1 MLGEPVDA
9 VMSRSGWE
17 ELVFGVV
24 KVAEIGAEHRDSIHG
39 VVSAAFGRPDEADL
53 VRQLRDDGDVVLEL
67 AAFEGDT
74 VLGHI
79 LFSPLTVQ
87 PATVSI
93 AALAPVS
100 VLPARQN
107 QGIGS
112 ALIREGL
119 ARCAAIRFDACAV
132 LGEPKYYSRFGFRLD
147 TAHTL
152 QSVYSGH
159 AYQALEFKPGALAG
173 GARRVTY
180 PRAFG

>member
-1 MLGEPVDA
+1 MLLSAGRV
-9 VMSRSGWE
+9 WE
-17 ELVFGVV
+17 ELVVGIM
-24 KVAEIGAEHRDSIHG
+24 KVAEIGTEHRAAIHG
-39 VVSAAFGRPDEADL
+39 VVSAAFGRPDEAEL
-53 VRQLRDDGDVVLEL
+53 VRQLRDDGDAVLEL

-79 LFSPLTVQ
+79 LFSALTVD
-87 PATVSI
+87 PATLRV

-100 VLPARQN
+100 VVPTHQN

-119 ARCAAIRFDACAV
+119 ARCAAQGFDACAV
-132 LGEPKYYSRFGFRLD
+132 LGDPDYYKRFGFGPDAAR
-147 TAHTL
+147 TL

-173 GARRVTY
+173 GLWRVTY
-180 PRAFG
+180 PKAFGGSH

>member
-1 MLGEPVDA
+1 M
-9 VMSRSGWE
+9 
-17 ELVFGVV
+17 
-24 KVAEIGAEHRDSIHG
+24 KVAEIGKDHGNSIHG

-67 AAFEGDT
+67 VAFEGDT

-87 PATVSI
+87 PATVRI

-100 VLPARQN
+100 VVPARQN

-119 ARCAAIRFDACAV
+119 ARCAAMGFDACAV
-132 LGEPKYYSRFGFRLD
+132 LGEPEYYSRFGFRLD
-147 TAHTL
+147 TARTL
-152 QSVYSGH
+152 KSVYSGH
-159 AYQALEFKPGALAG
+159 AYQALEFKPGVLG
-173 GARRVTY
+173 GGLWRVTY
-180 PRAFG
+180 PKAFG